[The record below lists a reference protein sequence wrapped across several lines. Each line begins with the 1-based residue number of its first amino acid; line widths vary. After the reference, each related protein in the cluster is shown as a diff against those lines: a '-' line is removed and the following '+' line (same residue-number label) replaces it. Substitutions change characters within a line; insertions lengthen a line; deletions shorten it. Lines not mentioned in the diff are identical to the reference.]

1 MRNSF
6 NILLV
11 ILAAYDTW
19 YMFGAILETIRKFFM
34 NLRTHLH
41 LRMFPHF
48 LYPLHQTSITGSI
61 FMTVALAF
69 ERYSAL
75 NYPMEYN
82 RVSTTTLVGTLLLHS
97 KVISLK
103 IAPGKKTFQRIYYL
117 QITYL

>member
-1 MRNSF
+1 MHDLAPNIFLKKLFIKKKPITVKKDMRNSF

-82 RVSTTTLVGTLLLHS
+82 RVSTCM
-97 KVISLK
+97 
-103 IAPGKKTFQRIYYL
+103 Q
-117 QITYL
+117 

>member
-34 NLRTHLH
+34 NLRTNLH

-82 RVSTTTLVGTLLLHS
+82 RVSTTTSRYIITPFKSVFFLNC
-97 KVISLK
+97 
-103 IAPGKKTFQRIYYL
+103 AREKTFERIYYL

>member
-82 RVSTTTLVGTLLLHS
+82 RVSICIRYPIPKFKIGIQFSALN
-97 KVISLK
+97 ISCRNT
-103 IAPGKKTFQRIYYL
+103 P
-117 QITYL
+117 

>member
-6 NILLV
+6 NILLL

-34 NLRTHLH
+34 NLRTNLH

-61 FMTVALAF
+61 FMTVVLAF

-82 RVSTTTLVGTLLLHS
+82 RVSTYKWGDIHIFL
-97 KVISLK
+97 
-103 IAPGKKTFQRIYYL
+103 RM
-117 QITYL
+117 